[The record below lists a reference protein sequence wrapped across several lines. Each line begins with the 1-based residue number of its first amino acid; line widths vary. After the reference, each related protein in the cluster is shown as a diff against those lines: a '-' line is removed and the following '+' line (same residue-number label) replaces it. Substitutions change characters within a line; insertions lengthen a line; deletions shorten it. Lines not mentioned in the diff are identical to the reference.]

1 MNFLEFSLFNIFNP
15 WLVEGK
21 DAKSTDTEGRVYF
34 PQETGLFLFFSP
46 VKLIQ
51 NPITSQLNKSCF
63 LPVGFFLL
71 DLEKSLNH
79 QADIKNVDLD
89 QHYSVQVRFKI
100 FLGFTLKSKNIYET
114 IVLEYFT

>member
-21 DAKSTDTEGRVYF
+21 DAKSMDTEGRVYF

-51 NPITSQLNKSCF
+51 NPTTSQLNKSCF

-71 DLEKSLNH
+71 DLEKPLNH

-89 QHYSVQVRFKI
+89 QHYSV
-100 FLGFTLKSKNIYET
+100 
-114 IVLEYFT
+114 